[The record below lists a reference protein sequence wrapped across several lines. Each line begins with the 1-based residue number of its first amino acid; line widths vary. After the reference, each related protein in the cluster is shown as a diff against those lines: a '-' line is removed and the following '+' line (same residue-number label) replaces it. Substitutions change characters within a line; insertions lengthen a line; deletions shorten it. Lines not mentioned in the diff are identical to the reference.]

1 MRNKDEELLK
11 IISKSILDP
20 TRHHLSILEWG
31 FKLTNLDIVKEDYD
45 HLMNSKRDIRK
56 IRKSKQVKTSKL

>member
-1 MRNKDEELLK
+1 MKNRKIDLMRNKDELLK

-45 HLMNSKRDIRK
+45 HLMNLSLKRDIRK
-56 IRKSKQVKTSKL
+56 VK

>member
-1 MRNKDEELLK
+1 MKNRKIDLMRNKDELLK

-31 FKLTNLDIVKEDYD
+31 KLTNLDIVKEDYD
-45 HLMNSKRDIRK
+45 HLMNLSLKRDIRK
-56 IRKSKQVKTSKL
+56 VK

>member
-45 HLMNSKRDIRK
+45 HLMNLSLKEILK
-56 IRKSKQVKTSKL
+56 N

>member
-20 TRHHLSILEWG
+20 TRHLSIFRMG

-45 HLMNSKRDIRK
+45 HLMNLSLK
-56 IRKSKQVKTSKL
+56 ILEKLEKVNK

>member
-20 TRHHLSILEWG
+20 TRHHLILEWG

-45 HLMNSKRDIRK
+45 HLMNLSLKEILE
-56 IRKSKQVKTSKL
+56 KLEKVNK

>member
-45 HLMNSKRDIRK
+45 HHELISKRILE
-56 IRKSKQVKTSKL
+56 KLEKVNK

>member
-56 IRKSKQVKTSKL
+56 IRKSKQVKNK